1 MWQRAANYNHRIT
14 LCKTVT
20 ACRGGGRKREGTRKE
35 GGEERNK
42 LEEGHDKWMEGE
54 GRKGVK
60 WGSDKE

>member
-1 MWQRAANYNHRIT
+1 MQDGYC
-14 LCKTVT
+14 LQ
-20 ACRGGGRKREGTRKE
+20 GGGRKREGTRKE
-35 GGEERNK
+35 GGEEGNK

>member
-1 MWQRAANYNHRIT
+1 MQDGYC
-14 LCKTVT
+14 LQ
-20 ACRGGGRKREGTRKE
+20 GGREEEGGTRKE
-35 GGEERNK
+35 GGEEGNK